1 MDIDKKVNIVHN
13 LNMIQNNTSPR
24 IERKREQR
32 IQSLLQSA
40 LELIKQDGLAGLTMQ
55 KLADR
60 QDYAVGALY
69 RYFKSKDALLAA
81 LQRQILKAFA
91 EVIQTAD
98 QAFIQTQSDRQLE
111 TKTQTTERV
120 GSLIRLLLAS
130 EVYFHL
136 PKICPQRFRLL
147 YEMTI
152 SPQPLLGMQEGLLVL
167 QVALPLF
174 RELEER
180 FAHAAQVTALSDG
193 PASQRAILYWSSLQG
208 LLPLEKLTHFVPGYD
223 LPKLRNELE
232 KTLLLGMG
240 AQISDLQK
248 ARQDL
253 KTFCTLPE
261 YHILFESLSERTQ
274 P

>member
-1 MDIDKKVNIVHN
+1 
-13 LNMIQNNTSPR
+13 MIQNNTSPR

-81 LQRQILKAFA
+81 LQRQILTAFA
-91 EVIQTAD
+91 EVIHTAD
-98 QAFIQTQSDRQLE
+98 QVFIQTQSDKHLE
-111 TKTQTTERV
+111 PKTQTIERARA
-120 GSLIRLLLAS
+120 LTRLLLAS

-147 YEMTI
+147 YEMTF
-152 SPQPLLGMQEGLLVL
+152 SPQPLLGLHEGLLVL

-174 RELEER
+174 KELEDR
-180 FAHAAQVTALSDG
+180 FAEAALVMALSG
-193 PASQRAILYWSSLQG
+193 GTASQRAILYWSSLQG
-208 LLPLEKLTHFVPGYD
+208 LLPLEKLTRFVPGYD
-223 LPKLRNELE
+223 LPKLRTELE
-232 KTLLLGMG
+232 NTLLLGMG
-240 AQISDLQK
+240 AQISDLQA
-248 ARQDL
+248 ARQNL
-253 KTFCTLPE
+253 KTFRTLPQ
-261 YHILFESLSERTQ
+261 YHVLFESLSERTQ